1 MLPRLAPCHTNYRS
15 LKNILQGPMKVEVL
29 LWLTG
34 DCLASIAV
42 RRAIALCPGYKAWM
56 LRRKNEYAVFDKQAV
71 HGVEEVIDCGDIHDC
86 HIGNGLGER
95 PRTRERAQAIRIG
108 GICHDE
114 LNAVRVSFL
123 AAAGEL
129 DHAGRIIEREYIH
142 PALRKVGSIV
152 AVATR
157 HVKHEIARLWVE
169 QVSYARSNRLTVE
182 GV

>member
-1 MLPRLAPCHTNYRS
+1 MPQRYPAGTDE
-15 LKNILQGPMKVEVL
+15 VEVL
-29 LWLTG
+29 LRLTG

-42 RRAIALCPGYKAWM
+42 RRAIALCPGHKAWM

-71 HGVEEVIDCGDIHDC
+71 HSIEEVIECRDIHDC

-95 PRTRERAQAIRIG
+95 PCTRERAQAIRIG

-123 AAAGEL
+123 AATGEL
-129 DHAGRIIEREYIH
+129 DHAGRKIEREHIH

-157 HVKHEIARLWVE
+157 HVKHEIARLWIE
-169 QVSYARSNRLTVE
+169 QVGYARSNRLTV
-182 GV
+182 